1 MCANDLK
8 YLEFEH
14 FLKTKDIKK
23 LEPLLEQN
31 HHEQNQTNR
40 DSSETTT
47 TAEIKHTKSKP
58 DRALR
63 SWSFKCLHSHVDC
76 TE

>member
-14 FLKTKDIKK
+14 FSKTRGIKK
-23 LEPLLEQN
+23 LELLLEQN
-31 HHEQNQTNR
+31 HQEQNQTNG
-40 DSSETTT
+40 DASETTT
-47 TAEIKHTKSKP
+47 TAEIKNMKSKL

-63 SWSFKCLHSHVDC
+63 S
-76 TE
+76 